1 MDSPRL
7 DPVELMLEVIR
18 QNTPR
23 TIWTGAPLE
32 AFRLEV
38 RGD

>member
-1 MDSPRL
+1 MDAPRI

-32 AFRLEV
+32 AFRQVV
-38 RGD
+38 RVD